1 MKAPSRGAG
10 LGSTGGR
17 FSVLCA
23 GERDCPVDEHA
34 ALDPIRLEVFR
45 NALVAIA
52 DEMGLALRRA
62 AYSTNIK
69 TRLDYSCAVFDHDGL
84 TVAQAFTQPI
94 HLGTLRHFVPRI
106 LESVSASRLE
116 PGDAVLCND
125 GHLGGIH
132 LNDVCLV
139 APVHHGAELIGYV
152 ATMAHHVDVG
162 GGTPGSIGLFQE
174 IFQEGLQIAPVR
186 FLKAGRVDD
195 ELLGLITRNVR
206 SARETAGDLRAQVAG
221 IHLGQ
226 RRLIELAEK
235 FGIQDFRAANAAII
249 DHAERITRNAI
260 EREIPAGK
268 YSGIGYL
275 DDDGF
280 DDTPVKIV
288 VNIFVEDGK
297 VSYDLSGSSDQRRAS
312 INTTYAMSF
321 SACAY
326 TLRALLGQYDI
337 AMNEGFYRC
346 MSVTTAKGTVCDARR
361 PAAIGAGADVGG
373 RILEVALTA
382 FSKRL
387 PHRVPADTKGTMCN
401 VGFGGVDPRS
411 GQLFAYYEAQAGGYG
426 GRNGIDG
433 IDAVQPHMQNTE
445 NSPVE
450 ETEANYPVEI
460 TRYSLIQDSGGA
472 GRYRGGS
479 GLRRDYRFEGDVRLS
494 VMADRVKFA
503 PQGIDGGG
511 PGEACHFVLEP
522 DGEARQL
529 PSKFMIS
536 VEAGAV
542 VSVQMGGGG
551 GHGDPSERS
560 VEAVAQDLESGLI
573 SARFAQQWYPEQWM
587 LLAEQEAG
595 RRWPEHAVSPVD
607 DVVAADVE
615 AT

>member
-1 MKAPSRGAG
+1 MGESAG
-10 LGSTGGR
+10 
-17 FSVLCA
+17 V
-23 GERDCPVDEHA
+23 
-34 ALDPIRLEVFR
+34 DPIRLEVFR

-69 TRLDYSCAVFDHDGL
+69 TRLDYSCAIFDPDGR

-106 LESVSASRLE
+106 LEAIGVENLE

-125 GHLGGIH
+125 GHIGGIH

-139 APVHHGAELIGYV
+139 GPAHYGDVLLGYV

-174 IFQEGLQIAPVR
+174 IFQEGLQIPPVR
-186 FLKAGRVDD
+186 FLKRGQVDG

-221 IHLGQ
+221 VHLGQ

-235 FGIQDFRAANAAII
+235 FGPADIPNATAAII
-249 DHAERITRNAI
+249 DHTERMTRSAI
-260 EREIPAGK
+260 AREIPEGR
-268 YSGIGYL
+268 YSALGYL

-280 DDTPVKIV
+280 DDTPVTVAVDIS
-288 VNIFVEDGK
+288 VEDGK
-297 VSYDLSGSSDQRRAS
+297 VSYDLSGSSMQRRAS

-326 TLRALLGQYDI
+326 TLRALLGQHDI
-337 AMNEGFYRC
+337 TINEGFYRC
-346 MSVTTAKGTVCDARR
+346 MDVSTARGSVCDARR

-382 FSKRL
+382 FAERL

-401 VGFGGVDPRS
+401 VGFGGLDPRS
-411 GQLFAYYEAQAGGYG
+411 GELFAFYEAQAGGYG
-426 GRNGIDG
+426 GRAGFDG

-460 TRYSLIQDSGGA
+460 IRYELIPDSGGA
-472 GRYRGGS
+472 GTYRGGA
-479 GLRRDYRFEGDVRLS
+479 GLRRDYRFEGDVQLS
-494 VMADRVKFA
+494 VMADRVRFA
-503 PQGIDGGG
+503 PQGIGGGG
-511 PGEACHFVLEP
+511 PGEACHFVIEP
-522 DGEARQL
+522 DGEAQHL
-529 PSKFMIS
+529 PSKFMIP
-536 VEAGAV
+536 VEAGTV

-551 GHGDPSERS
+551 GHGDPKARP
-560 VEAVAQDLESGLI
+560 VEAVARDLHDELI
-573 SARFAQQWYPEQWM
+573 SASFAQRWYPEQSR
-587 LLAEQEAG
+587 AIIEQGGSLGSGEQRGARADSSDPTDEG
-595 RRWPEHAVSPVD
+595 RV
-607 DVVAADVE
+607 
-615 AT
+615 

>member
-1 MKAPSRGAG
+1 
-10 LGSTGGR
+10 
-17 FSVLCA
+17 
-23 GERDCPVDEHA
+23 
-34 ALDPIRLEVFR
+34 
-45 NALVAIA
+45 
-52 DEMGLALRRA
+52 
-62 AYSTNIK
+62 
-69 TRLDYSCAVFDHDGL
+69 
-84 TVAQAFTQPI
+84 
-94 HLGTLRHFVPRI
+94 
-106 LESVSASRLE
+106 
-116 PGDAVLCND
+116 
-125 GHLGGIH
+125 
-132 LNDVCLV
+132 
-139 APVHHGAELIGYV
+139 
-152 ATMAHHVDVG
+152 
-162 GGTPGSIGLFQE
+162 
-174 IFQEGLQIAPVR
+174 
-186 FLKAGRVDD
+186 
-195 ELLGLITRNVR
+195 
-206 SARETAGDLRAQVAG
+206 
-221 IHLGQ
+221 
-226 RRLIELAEK
+226 
-235 FGIQDFRAANAAII
+235 
-249 DHAERITRNAI
+249 
-260 EREIPAGK
+260 
-268 YSGIGYL
+268 
-275 DDDGF
+275 
-280 DDTPVKIV
+280 
-288 VNIFVEDGK
+288 
-297 VSYDLSGSSDQRRAS
+297 
-312 INTTYAMSF
+312 
-321 SACAY
+321 
-326 TLRALLGQYDI
+326 
-337 AMNEGFYRC
+337 
-346 MSVTTAKGTVCDARR
+346 
-361 PAAIGAGADVGG
+361 
-373 RILEVALTA
+373 
-382 FSKRL
+382 
-387 PHRVPADTKGTMCN
+387 MCN

-522 DGEARQL
+522 DGEAHQL

-551 GHGDPSERS
+551 GHGDPSDRS

-607 DVVAADVE
+607 DVVAANVE

>member
-1 MKAPSRGAG
+1 VSESAG
-10 LGSTGGR
+10 I
-17 FSVLCA
+17 
-23 GERDCPVDEHA
+23 
-34 ALDPIRLEVFR
+34 DPIRLEVFR

-69 TRLDYSCAVFDHDGL
+69 TRLDYSCAIFDPDGR

-106 LESVSASRLE
+106 LEAVGADSLE

-139 APVHHGAELIGYV
+139 GPAHHGDVLLGYV

-174 IFQEGLQIAPVR
+174 IFQEGLQIPPVR
-186 FLKAGRVDD
+186 FLKRGQVDD

-221 IHLGQ
+221 INLGQ
-226 RRLIELAEK
+226 RRLIELADK
-235 FGIQDFRAANAAII
+235 FGVADVAVANAAII
-249 DHAERITRNAI
+249 DHSERITRSAI
-260 EREIPAGK
+260 EREIPEGR
-268 YSGIGYL
+268 YSALGYL

-280 DDTPVKIV
+280 DDTPVV
-288 VNIFVEDGK
+288 VAVDISVEDGT
-297 VSYDLSGSSDQRRAS
+297 VSYDLTKSSEQRRAS

-337 AMNEGFYRC
+337 AINEGFYRC
-346 MSVTTAKGTVCDARR
+346 MDVTTARGSVCDARR

-382 FSKRL
+382 FAERL

-401 VGFGGVDPRS
+401 VGFGGLNPRNDE
-411 GQLFAYYEAQAGGYG
+411 QFAYYEAQAGGYG
-426 GRNGIDG
+426 GRAGLDG

-460 TRYSLIQDSGGA
+460 TRYELIPDSGGA
-472 GRYRGGS
+472 GRYRGGA

-494 VMADRVKFA
+494 VMADRVRFA
-503 PQGIDGGG
+503 PQGIGGGG

-529 PSKFMIS
+529 PSKFMIP
-536 VEAGAV
+536 VEAGMI

-551 GHGDPSERS
+551 GHGDPSERP
-560 VEAVAQDLESGLI
+560 VDAVARDLNEELI
-573 SARFAQQWYPEQWM
+573 SASFAQRWYPEQWRSIIEQGGG
-587 LLAEQEAG
+587 LASGDHHGVPANGGDATDEG
-595 RRWPEHAVSPVD
+595 RV
-607 DVVAADVE
+607 
-615 AT
+615 